1 MKALVFDGKER
12 IDYRT
17 VDDPSLEDSNDAIVR
32 VEVTAICGSDLHIYH
47 GRETGLDR
55 GTVMGH
61 EFAGEVV
68 ETGENVS
75 KVRTGDRVASPFTTS
90 CGECFYCRRGLT
102 ARCVKGQLFGWVEG
116 GEGLH
121 GAQAEY
127 VRVPM
132 AGSTLM
138 PLPAGI
144 GYEQGLLL
152 GDILST
158 GYFCADMAGVEPG
171 GKYVVTGC
179 GPVGLMA
186 IASST
191 EQGAEEIY
199 AVDSVEHRLEL
210 AERFGATAINFEE
223 TDAVEA
229 LMEAAGG
236 RGVDAAMEAVGSNEA
251 GRFCMDVVRPGGI
264 ISVVGVQTVSDFP
277 FSPVEA
283 YDKNL
288 TYRVGRCSAR
298 YYMEK
303 LIPMA
308 GKRGEQLASIIT
320 HRLPLG
326 EGVEGYRMFDR
337 REDNCIKIIL
347 RPE

>member
-1 MKALVFDGKER
+1 MKALIFGGKEK
-12 IDYRT
+12 IEYRT
-17 VDDPSLEDSNDAIVR
+17 VDDPRLKSRDDVIVK
-32 VEVTAICGSDLHIYH
+32 VALTAICGSDLHIFH
-47 GRETGLDR
+47 GRETGIDR

-75 KVRTGDRVASPFTTS
+75 RIKEGDRVASPFTTS
-90 CGECFYCRRGLT
+90 CGECFYCRQGLT
-102 ARCVKGQLFGWVEG
+102 ARCERGQLFGWVEK

-127 VRVPM
+127 VRVPL
-132 AGSTLM
+132 ADSTLM
-138 PLPAGI
+138 PLPDDI

-158 GYFCADMAGVEPG
+158 GYFCTEMAEVGPG
-171 GKYVVTGC
+171 GSYMVAGC
-179 GPVGLMA
+179 GPVGLMT
-186 IASST
+186 IASAA
-191 EQGAEEIY
+191 ERGAEDLW
-199 AVDSVEHRLEL
+199 AVDSIDHRLKL
-210 AERFGATAINFEE
+210 AEEFGAKTVNLRE
-223 TDAVEA
+223 TDPVETIR
-229 LMEAAGG
+229 ESSGG

-251 GRFCMDVVRPGGI
+251 GRLCMDVVRPGGI
-264 ISVVGVQTVSDFP
+264 VSVVGVQTVENFP

-303 LIPMA
+303 LVPMA
-308 GKRGEQLASIIT
+308 RKRGKELTSIIT
-320 HRLPLG
+320 HRLPLS
-326 EGVEGYRMFDR
+326 EGVEGYRIFDLK
-337 REDNCIKIIL
+337 EDNCVKIIL
-347 RPE
+347 NPR